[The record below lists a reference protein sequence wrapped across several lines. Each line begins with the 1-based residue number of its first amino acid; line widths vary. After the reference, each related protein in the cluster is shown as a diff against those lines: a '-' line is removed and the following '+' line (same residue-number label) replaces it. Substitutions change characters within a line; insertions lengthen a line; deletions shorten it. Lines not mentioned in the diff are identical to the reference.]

1 MHYEFLFFY
10 TKQNIRE
17 AKEYQRLVTIIETII
32 LSSASRQSIGR
43 NIEGVKHNRCSS
55 YRSPV
60 SVSYCR
66 LTFYFQST
74 TNGFFFSIRPSPSGL
89 QYLGV
94 GTRIKKKNGSFQLN
108 NAQKK
113 KKCNFKRLKLQSI
126 PRVLWRKRGEC
137 LSDLINLLF

>member
-17 AKEYQRLVTIIETII
+17 TKEYQRLVTIIETII

-60 SVSYCR
+60 SVSYYR

-74 TNGFFFSIRPSPSGL
+74 SNGFFFSIRPSPSGL
-89 QYLGV
+89 QYLGI
-94 GTRIKKKNGSFQLN
+94 GTQIKKKTEVFSLIMH
-108 NAQKK
+108 KK
-113 KKCNFKRLKLQSI
+113 KKTCNFKRLKLQSI
-126 PRVLWRKRGEC
+126 PSLWRKRGEC